1 MNSIQ
6 LFKTWSSF
14 KALYGDFE
22 YLIVITDDIIVHI
35 TIVAATRRW
44 VAIATR
50 QKKGWTKIYVGEL
63 NWLPIFCYI
72 SL

>member
-35 TIVAATRRW
+35 TIVAATRR
-44 VAIATR
+44 
-50 QKKGWTKIYVGEL
+50 
-63 NWLPIFCYI
+63 
-72 SL
+72 

>member
-22 YLIVITDDIIVHI
+22 YLIVITDDIMFTLLLLLQH
-35 TIVAATRRW
+35 
-44 VAIATR
+44 
-50 QKKGWTKIYVGEL
+50 EDE
-63 NWLPIFCYI
+63 WL
-72 SL
+72 